1 MPNYIYFDAEEAAT
15 KALRV
20 GGFSIGTGDVGKGPT
35 SSTGF
40 FNGINPPSGGY
51 TIYLN
56 KSGNKGPS
64 IAVPSNDADLISQTK
79 GIANASYTTINQ
91 CFTYFAGQNDKMVMH
106 NPISTMITDD
116 LAVCFFSNVLPSYP
130 RSGTRW
136 YNLHNN
142 TNSGDLEN
150 GAAFNSNGWIDF
162 DGVDDYI
169 DGDGSPPL
177 GNPCTVTALI
187 NCNSG
192 GSGDRV
198 VYGCAANGSDNWLE
212 ITGTAVRLF
221 GTQSADT
228 NNFTISGGSLICNG
242 TRWYNIAMTLNG
254 ATAKIYLNG
263 VEVNSATKDF
273 TIAGWTGAYD
283 IGRRG
288 KVSQRYFKGDIA
300 NVIGNSKVLSITE
313 ILQNHYQAPI
323 LTDDLDFAVDAGN
336 LASYYNNVPANTTT
350 VSLKVVA
357 GVTTTG
363 TLTNGV
369 AFNSGDGGT
378 WTFDGT
384 DDYIDFGT
392 PTALAYI
399 YTDPFSLEVWCKPD
413 ATSGFKH
420 LIGKSYSDYR
430 LAQSGA
436 GISFRLD
443 SNNLTTQL
451 GLLVAGEWTH
461 IVATWEPS
469 TSTAYVYQDGVL
481 KGSVTDAT
489 VDWSSSPNRFQ
500 IGTSPG
506 ESYYFDGSIAIGRAY
521 SKTLSLAEV
530 QQNYQANI
538 NRFN

>member
-1 MPNYIYFDAEEAAT
+1 MPNSIQYNTGTTISS
-15 KALRV
+15 LGV
-20 GGFSIGTGDVGKGPT
+20 GDMHIGAGGDMGPT
-35 SSTGF
+35 STTGF

-56 KSGNKGPS
+56 KGGDDGPS
-64 IAVPSNDADLISQTK
+64 ILCPASDAELIGISNQ
-79 GIANASYTTINQ
+79 IAGGNDFTTIND
-91 CFTYFAGQNDKMVMH
+91 CFTFFAGQSDKMVMH
-106 NPISTMITDD
+106 NPINTMVTDD
-116 LAVCFFSNVLPSYP
+116 LNLCFTADILPSYP
-130 RSGTRW
+130 RSGTTW
-136 YNLHNN
+136 YDISNES
-142 TNSGDLEN
+142 NSGDLEN
-150 GAAFNSNGWIDF
+150 GAAFDSDGWIDF
-162 DGVDDYI
+162 DGADDFVD
-169 DGDGSPPL
+169 GNGSPPL
-177 GNPCTVTALI
+177 GNPCTIMALI

-192 GSGDRV
+192 GSGDGV
-198 VYGCAANGSDNWLE
+198 IYGCAANGSDNWFE
-212 ITGTAVRLF
+212 ITGTTIRLF
-221 GTQSADT
+221 ATQAADT
-228 NNFTISGGSLICNG
+228 NNFTVQGGTLICDG
-242 TRWYNIAMTLNG
+242 TRWYNVAMTLNG

-263 VEVNSATKDF
+263 VEVNTTTRTF
-273 TIAGWTGAYD
+273 TIAGWTGAFD

-288 KVSQRYFKGDIA
+288 NVSQRYFEGSIA
-300 NVIGNSKVLSITE
+300 NVIGNSKLLSSTE

-323 LTDDLDFAVDAGN
+323 ITDDLDFAVDAGN
-336 LASYYNNVPANTTT
+336 LASYIPSTTTT

-357 GVTTTG
+357 GATTTG

-369 AFNSGDGGT
+369 AFSSGDGGT

-384 DDYIDFGT
+384 DDFIAFGN
-392 PTALAYI
+392 PTALQYI

-430 LAQSGA
+430 LAQSGT

-443 SNNLTTQL
+443 SNNLTTQF
-451 GLLVAGEWTH
+451 GTLVAGEWTH
-461 IVATWEPS
+461 IIATWEPS

-489 VDWSSSPNRFQ
+489 VDWSSSPNNFQ

-521 SKTLSLAEV
+521 GKTLSLAEV
-530 QQNYQANI
+530 QKNYNANV

>member
-1 MPNYIYFDAEEAAT
+1 MPNTIYYNVEEAAT

-20 GGFSIGTGDVGKGPT
+20 GGFSIGTGDVAKGPT
-35 SSTGF
+35 NTTGF
-40 FNGINPPSGGY
+40 YNGINPPSGGY

-56 KSGNKGPS
+56 KSGNQGPS
-64 IAVPSNDADLISQTK
+64 IITPASDADLIVVTNE
-79 GIANASYTTINQ
+79 IADASYTTINE
-91 CFTYFAGQNDKMVMH
+91 CFTFFAGQSDKMVLF
-106 NPISTMITDD
+106 NPINTMVTDG
-116 LAVCFFSNVLPSYP
+116 LVAGFAAGTLPSYP
-130 RSGTRW
+130 RSGETW
-136 YNLHNN
+136 YDISVEDNDGTL
-142 TNSGDLEN
+142 TNSPT
-150 GAAFNSNGWIDF
+150 FNSNGWMEF

-177 GNPCTVTALI
+177 GNPCTIMALI

-192 GSGDRV
+192 GSGAGV
-198 VYGCAANGSDNWLE
+198 IYGCAANGSDNWFE
-212 ITGTAVRLF
+212 ITGTTIRLF
-221 GTQSADT
+221 ATQAADT
-228 NNFTISGGSLICNG
+228 NNFNVQGGTLICNG
-242 TRWYNIAMTLNG
+242 TRWYNVAMTLNG

-263 VEVNSATKDF
+263 VEVNTTTRTF
-273 TIAGWTGAYD
+273 TIAGWTGAFD

-288 KVSQRYFKGDIA
+288 NVSQRYFEGSIA

-313 ILQNHYQAPI
+313 LLQNHYQAPI

-336 LASYYNNVPANTTT
+336 LASYYNNVPSNTTT

-384 DDYIDFGT
+384 DDFIAFGN
-392 PTALAYI
+392 PTALQYI

-420 LIGKSYSDYR
+420 LIGKSFSDYR
-430 LAQSGA
+430 LAQSGT

-451 GLLVAGEWTH
+451 GTLVAGEWTH
-461 IVATWEPS
+461 IIATWEPS

-489 VDWSSSPNRFQ
+489 VDWSSSPNNFQ